1 MYSKDDL
8 EFYIEK
14 VLSGTGY
21 VEDYKRLV
29 EECKK
34 RGFLYKNEPI
44 PFSYEP
50 LLISEKDEEAFKR
63 IVKETMS
70 IVKKVTDE
78 YVKNE
83 DYRKLFN
90 YSDFENKLIL
100 HDPKYDMPV
109 PMARFDVFYNGYEDF
124 GFCEINTDGS
134 SAMFEDYAIKTL
146 LMESKIFKE
155 LDWNFRGYNLFDSWI
170 KKSTNLYK
178 DSVGELPK
186 TVLIADFNDTG
197 TPDEFVM
204 FKDHFEKNGFK
215 CVIEDIKNLEYNKDE
230 NKLYAKG
237 TPIDMVYRR
246 VVMSD
251 LEARKDESKAFI
263 DAYLNDAAFYIGSF
277 RSQVV
282 HNKVFFSV
290 LYSDETKKILTDE
303 ENEFVRKHIP
313 YTARFEGDEETF
325 NKIVENKD
333 KYIFKPTNLNA
344 SRGVYTGR
352 SLSKEEFIK
361 AAKENYNKD
370 YIYQEFIDPKKLPFL
385 ELDGD
390 SFKVLERGNMI
401 GLFSY
406 VEEFAG
412 VYARMGLHDIIGS
425 AKEYVAAPGIRYDR
439 Y

>member
-1 MYSKDDL
+1 MYSNKDLD
-8 EFYIEK
+8 FYIEK
-14 VLSGTGY
+14 VQNGTGY
-21 VEDYKRLV
+21 VEDYKKLLK
-29 EECKK
+29 ECRS
-34 RGFLYKNEPI
+34 RGFLYKGEPI

-50 LLISEKDEEAFKR
+50 LLISERDEVAFKR

-83 DYRKLFN
+83 EYRKLFN
-90 YSDFENKLIL
+90 YSDFENELIL

-134 SAMFEDYAIKTL
+134 SAMFEDYAIKSL
-146 LMESKIFKE
+146 LMESKIFSD

-170 KKSTNLYK
+170 KQSTGLYK
-178 DSVGELPK
+178 KFKGNLPK

-204 FKDHFEKNGFK
+204 FKEHFENNGFK

-251 LEARKDESKAFI
+251 LEDRKDESKAFI

-290 LYSDETKKILTDE
+290 VHMDETKKILSDE
-303 ENEFVRKHIP
+303 ENDFVKKHIP
-313 YTARFEGDEETF
+313 FTARFVGDDETF
-325 NKIVENKD
+325 LKIVKDKD

-344 SRGVYTGR
+344 SRGVYTGK
-352 SLSKEEFIK
+352 SLSEEEFIRVSR
-361 AAKENYNKD
+361 ENFNKD
-370 YIYQEFIDPKKLPFL
+370 YIYQEFISPKKLPFL
-385 ELDGD
+385 ELKED
-390 SFKVLERGNMI
+390 SFEVIERGNMI

-406 VEEFAG
+406 LEEFKG

-439 Y
+439 

>member
-1 MYSKDDL
+1 MYSREDL
-8 EFYIEK
+8 DFYIEK
-14 VLSGTGY
+14 VLNGNGY
-21 VEDYKRLV
+21 VEDYKRLL

-50 LLISEKDEEAFKR
+50 LLISDKDEEAFKR
-63 IVKETMS
+63 IVRETMS
-70 IVKKVTDE
+70 IVKKVTAE
-78 YVKNE
+78 YVRNKE
-83 DYRKLFN
+83 YRKLFN
-90 YSDFENKLIL
+90 YSDFENMLIL
-100 HDPKYDMPV
+100 HAPKYSMPV

-134 SAMFEDYAIKTL
+134 SAMLEDYAICTL

-155 LDWNFRGYNLFDSWI
+155 LDWNFRGYDLFDSWV
-170 KKSTNLYK
+170 KKSTDLYK
-178 DSVGELPK
+178 KSMGEFPK
-186 TVLIADFNDTG
+186 TVLIADFNDTA

-204 FKDHFEKNGFK
+204 FKEHFEKLGFK
-215 CVIEDIKNLEYNKDE
+215 CIIEDIKNLEYNGDK
-230 NKLYAKG
+230 NKLYAKS

-251 LEARKDESKAFI
+251 LESRKEESKAFI
-263 DAYLNDAAFYIGSF
+263 DAYLNDAAFFVGSF

-290 LYSDETKKILTDE
+290 LFMDETKKILSDE
-303 ENEFVRKHIP
+303 ENDFVKKHVP
-313 YTARFEGDEETF
+313 HTARFVGDNNLFDE
-325 NKIVENKD
+325 IVKNKD

-344 SRGVYTGR
+344 SRGVYTGK
-352 SLSKEEFIK
+352 SLSKDEFIK
-361 AAKENYNKD
+361 IACENYNKD
-370 YIYQEFIDPKKLPFL
+370 YIYQEFISPKKVTFL

-390 SFKVLERGNMI
+390 SFKLIERGNMI

-406 VEEFAG
+406 LEEFQG

-439 Y
+439 C